1 MNIYK
6 KLFKLKI
13 ILVTKMPIIWENFEI
28 TVANQP
34 KLTILINMLERSAK
48 KAIEGCAIT
57 I

>member
-13 ILVTKMPIIWENFEI
+13 ILVTNMPIIWENFEI